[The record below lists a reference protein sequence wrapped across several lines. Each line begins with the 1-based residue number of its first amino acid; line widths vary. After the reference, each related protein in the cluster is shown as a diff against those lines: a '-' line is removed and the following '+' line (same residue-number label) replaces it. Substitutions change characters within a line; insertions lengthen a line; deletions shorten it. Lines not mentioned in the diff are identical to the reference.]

1 MLMARSTLRC
11 AAGILLALTLL
22 LPGMAAAR
30 EIPSSRPAEP
40 AFSLARLWTALVQA
54 LPDGWTAIVASDEGD
69 NGWQLDPNGTP
80 APGADDDNGWQLDPN
95 G

>member
-1 MLMARSTLRC
+1 MTRSTLRC
-11 AAGILLALTLL
+11 AAGILFVVTL

-30 EIPSSRPAEP
+30 EIPSGRPAEP

-54 LPDGWTAIVASDEGD
+54 LPDGWTATVVASAEGD
-69 NGWQLDPNGTP
+69 NGWQLDPNGKP
-80 APGADDDNGWQLDPN
+80 APGANDDNGWQLDPD